1 MNATIRR
8 ITGRHRLLPLLGLLL
23 AIGFL
28 ATSFGSYYVSKRE
41 IHASIVDREL
51 PLTSDTVY
59 SEIQKDLVR
68 PVFIS
73 SMMASDTF
81 LRDWVLHGERDVAP
95 MTKYLK
101 EVMTRYGTFTSFFV
115 SENSGNYYHATG
127 LLRKIKPDEASN
139 AWYYRVRT
147 LQEPYEIN
155 VDSDRANR
163 DTLTIFVNYRVFDYR
178 GSYIGV
184 TGVGLTV
191 DSVRHMIS
199 EYQKRYQRS
208 IYFVSPTGKIILF
221 GDQQP
226 NGAADLKEVEGL
238 RDITD
243 RVLANPSGSY
253 QYRNSGHDHLL
264 NVRYMPELKWYLF
277 VEKVEDDA
285 LSGIRGT
292 LYLNLAICLVFTGL
306 ILFLTSLTL
315 RRYQNRLEKMA
326 TIDRLTGL
334 LNRQAGEVLLLHAL
348 AESRRHPQALTVVL
362 LDIDHF
368 KHVNDRH
375 GHLRGDRVLQHLATL
390 IKSNLRESD
399 VACRW
404 GGEEFMLLLRNCSAE
419 QGVVTAEKL
428 RAFVATT
435 PCEIDQTKLSLT
447 VSAGV
452 AAAIGGD
459 TPERLLD
466 RADRALYSAKHAG
479 RNRVATAATPVARQS

>member
-1 MNATIRR
+1 MKATMRR
-8 ITGRHRLLPLLGLLL
+8 VTGRNRLLPLLGLLL

-28 ATSFGSYYVSKRE
+28 ATSLSSYYVSKRE

-115 SENSGNYYHATG
+115 SENTSNYYHATG
-127 LLRKIKPDEASN
+127 LLRKVKPDEAIN

-155 VDSDRANR
+155 VDSDQANR
-163 DTLTIFVNYRVFDYR
+163 DTLTIFINYRVFDYH

-226 NGAADLKEVEGL
+226 NGAADLKDVEGL
-238 RDITD
+238 RDIAD

-253 QYRNSGHDHLL
+253 QYRNAGRDHLL
-264 NVRYMPELKWYLF
+264 NVRYVPELKWYLF

-285 LSGIRGT
+285 LSGIRNT
-292 LYLNLAICLVFTGL
+292 LYLNLAICIVFTGL
-306 ILFLTSLTL
+306 ILLLTSLTL

-326 TIDRLTGL
+326 TTDRLTGL
-334 LNRQAGEVLLLHAL
+334 LNRQAGEVLLNHAL
-348 AESRRHPQALTVVL
+348 AEARRVPLPLTTVL

-368 KHVNDRH
+368 KQVNDRY
-375 GHLRGDRVLQHLATL
+375 GHLRGDQVLQHLTAL
-390 IKSNLRESD
+390 IKPNLRESD

-404 GGEEFMLLLRNCSAE
+404 GGEEFMLLLRNCNAE
-419 QGVVTAEKL
+419 QGTAIAEKL
-428 RAFVATT
+428 RAAIAST
-435 PCEIDQTKLSLT
+435 PCEINRVSLALT

-452 AAAIGGD
+452 AEAIGGD
-459 TPERLLD
+459 TPERLID
-466 RADRALYSAKHAG
+466 RADRGLYAAKHAG
-479 RNRVATAATPVARQS
+479 RNRVVNTTRRA